1 MSTKIKTVKDFS
13 AELDKRIKH
22 DWPVWKIMDEWIDYA
37 QTLEEEIKRL
47 RKEYKA
53 MSKGAQSN
61 AEVIKIQAQ
70 KMLDQNEKIA
80 KLKEACEL
88 GLEFAQE
95 DLARSK
101 NDFAGYPDR
110 WELTENYIKQ
120 IEEELK

>member
-1 MSTKIKTVKDFS
+1 MKIKTVDEFVT
-13 AELDKRIKH
+13 DMMYNVVQKH
-22 DWPVWKIMDEWIDYA
+22 WPNYKVVDAWREFA
-37 QTLEEEIKRL
+37 LSLENEIKRL
-47 RKEYKA
+47 RKEHKA
-53 MSKGAQSN
+53 MSKGAQTN

-110 WELTENYIKQ
+110 WELTESYIKQ
-120 IEEELK
+120 IEDALK